1 MTDTSTVPPSGQPSR
16 NPSQDGRLYGVF
28 RVALKKFL
36 QGKVDDMLPAQVVAY
51 NRTTNMASVQPLINV
66 VTTLNTVQPRAQ
78 VASVPVL
85 QMGGGGFVLNF
96 PVRAG
101 DLGWLKANDR
111 DISLFKQVWGMI
123 APASGRMHDFADS
136 IFIPSILTNFTI
148 ESADASNVVLQAVDG
163 STRLS
168 MGAGNT
174 VITDEAAYSQ
184 STSAVL
190 DVQSTTRAFKVPR
203 MTTAQQGGI
212 ASPIGGM
219 IVYLTDASP
228 TPKFS
233 YYVDGV
239 GWS

>member
-1 MTDTSTVPPSGQPSR
+1 
-16 NPSQDGRLYGVF
+16 
-28 RVALKKFL
+28 
-36 QGKVDDMLPAQVVAY
+36 
-51 NRTTNMASVQPLINV
+51 
-66 VTTLNTVQPRAQ
+66 
-78 VASVPVL
+78 
-85 QMGGGGFVLNF
+85 MGGGGFVLSHF

-101 DLGWLKANDR
+101 DLGWLKANDQ
-111 DISLFKQVWGMI
+111 DIFTVQTGVGHDRSRPG
-123 APASGRMHDFADS
+123 SRMHDFADPFYS
-136 IFIPSILTNFTI
+136 IDLQQHR
-148 ESADASNVVLQAVDG
+148 SADASNVVLQAVDG

-239 GWS
+239 GWATNDPDDFNEYKQ